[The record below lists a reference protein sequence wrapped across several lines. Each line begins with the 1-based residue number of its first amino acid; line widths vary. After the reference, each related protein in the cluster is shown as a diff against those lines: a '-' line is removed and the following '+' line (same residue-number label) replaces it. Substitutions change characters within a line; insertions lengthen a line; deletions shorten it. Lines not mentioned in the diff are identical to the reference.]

1 MTNDQ
6 SLPLKRLS
14 RLGQILKLFTETDKL
29 SSHNLGKTFNTTQRT
44 IQRDLSFLKEA
55 GFPLQD
61 IGQGFYR
68 LDKNLFKHFELFDD
82 AELALIVAIKK
93 MVSQL
98 GQPFQKAAADI
109 FSRLYHSSASLPLF
123 IKIDE
128 SVPLDH
134 KLLSR
139 ILKAIREKKQGCFHY
154 ETHVD
159 REITMEPYRIV
170 YFSGFWYLVGKEIK
184 TGILKRYALDKI
196 MDFKL
201 AKACFKCV
209 PDGLDD
215 TLENSANI
223 WFSEDKNIEVK
234 IVVDQSSAAYF
245 KRRRF
250 FPTQEIQEE
259 RPDGSL
265 IIIFRVGR
273 YEEIEYILKSWLPN
287 VSILGPEEFRKKFL
301 NDLRKCTEKHEKG
314 LKE

>member
-1 MTNDQ
+1 MINDP

-14 RLGQILKLFTETDKL
+14 RLGQILKLFTEADKI

-44 IQRDLSFLKEA
+44 IQRDLSFLREA

-68 LDKNLFKHFELFDD
+68 LDKNIFKHFAFFDD
-82 AELALIVAIKK
+82 AELALIVAIKN

-98 GQPFQKAAADI
+98 GQPFQSAADEI

-128 SVPLDH
+128 SVALDH
-134 KLLSR
+134 KLLNR
-139 ILKAIREKKQGCFHY
+139 ILKAIREKKQAFFQY
-154 ETHVD
+154 ETHVVVAV
-159 REITMEPYRIV
+159 TMEPYRIV
-170 YFSGFWYLVGKEIK
+170 HFDGFWYLVGKEIK
-184 TGILKRYALDKI
+184 TSILKRYALDKI

-201 AKACFKCV
+201 VKACFKCA
-209 PDGLDD
+209 PEGLDN

-234 IVVDQSSAAYF
+234 VVVDRSCADFF
-245 KRRRF
+245 KRRRM

-265 IIIFRVGR
+265 LITFRVGR

-287 VSILGPEEFRKKFL
+287 VSILEPEEFRRKFL
-301 NDLRKCTEKHEKG
+301 NDLMTCAEKHKEG

>member
-1 MTNDQ
+1 MG
-6 SLPLKRLS
+6 K
-14 RLGQILKLFTETDKL
+14 ILKLFTETDKI

-55 GFPLQD
+55 GFPLLD

-68 LDKNLFKHFELFDD
+68 LDKNLFKHFDLFYD

-93 MVSQL
+93 MVCQL
-98 GQPFQKAAADI
+98 GQPFQRAADDI

-128 SVPLDH
+128 SVALDH
-134 KLLSR
+134 KLLTR
-139 ILKAIREKKQGCFHY
+139 ILKAIRERKQAFFQYDTQVVIG
-154 ETHVD
+154 V
-159 REITMEPYRIV
+159 TMEPYRIV
-170 YFSGFWYLVGKEIK
+170 YFGGFWYLVGKEIK

-196 MDFKL
+196 TDFKL
-201 AKACFKCV
+201 AKVCFKCV
-209 PDGLDD
+209 PDGLDN
-215 TLENSANI
+215 TLESSSNI

-234 IVVDQSSAAYF
+234 VIVDRSCADYF
-245 KRRRF
+245 KRRRM

-265 IIIFRVGR
+265 QTIFRVGR

-287 VSILGPEEFRKKFL
+287 VSILEPKEFRKKFL
-301 NDLRKCTEKHEKG
+301 NDLRKCTEKHEEG
-314 LKE
+314 IDG

>member
-1 MTNDQ
+1 MMNDQ
-6 SLPLKRLS
+6 SLPLKRMS

-29 SSHNLGKTFNTTQRT
+29 SSHNLGKTFNTTKRT

-68 LDKNLFKHFELFDD
+68 LDKNLFKHFDLFDD
-82 AELALIVAIKK
+82 AELALIVAIKN

-98 GQPFQKAAADI
+98 GQPFQRAADDI

-128 SVPLDH
+128 SVALDH
-134 KLLSR
+134 RLLNR
-139 ILKAIREKKQGCFHY
+139 ILKAIREKKQALFQY
-154 ETHVD
+154 ETHVALAVK
-159 REITMEPYRIV
+159 MEPYRIV
-170 YFSGFWYLVGKEIK
+170 HFGGFWYLVGKEIK
-184 TGILKRYALDKI
+184 AGILKRYALDKI
-196 MDFKL
+196 MNFKL

-215 TLENSANI
+215 SLESSANI
-223 WFSEDKNIEVK
+223 WFSENKNIAVK
-234 IVVDQSSAAYF
+234 VVVDQCCADYF
-245 KRRRF
+245 KRRRI

-265 IIIFRVGR
+265 LIVFRVGR

-301 NDLRKCTEKHEKG
+301 NDLKKCTKKHEKG

>member
-1 MTNDQ
+1 MMNGQ
-6 SLPLKRLS
+6 SLPLKRMS

-29 SSHNLGKTFNTTQRT
+29 SSHSLGKTFNTTQRT
-44 IQRDLSFLKEA
+44 VQRDLSFLKEA

-68 LDKNLFKHFELFDD
+68 LDKNLFKHFELFDN
-82 AELALIVAIKK
+82 AELALIVAIKN

-98 GQPFQKAAADI
+98 GQPFQRAADDI

-123 IKIDE
+123 IKIDD
-128 SVPLDH
+128 SVALDH
-134 KLLSR
+134 KLLNR
-139 ILKAIREKKQGCFHY
+139 ILKAIREKKQAFFQY
-154 ETHVD
+154 KARVAVEV
-159 REITMEPYRIV
+159 TMEPYRIV
-170 YFSGFWYLVGKEIK
+170 YFGGFWYLIGKEVK

-209 PDGLDD
+209 PVGLDD
-215 TLENSANI
+215 TLESSANI

-234 IVVDQSSAAYF
+234 VVVDRSCADYF
-245 KRRRF
+245 KRRRI
-250 FPTQEIQEE
+250 FPTQEIQEQ

-265 IIIFRVGR
+265 LIVFRVGR

-287 VSILGPEEFRKKFL
+287 VSILEPEGFRKKFL
-301 NDLRKCTEKHEKG
+301 NDLRKCTENHEKR